1 MNSVNILTRAEVLTV
16 LADLKRRAKRSRL
29 SRQNL
34 IVFRLACCCGL
45 RRCEIHGLNLGDLV
59 VSGPRPV
66 IRIRKEITKGEHG
79 KRKARLVP
87 LWWDSGTL
95 ADLSSWV
102 ATRRADGAAPN
113 EPLIAQKSG
122 KRICGTGLA
131 LRWQTA
137 IRKLGPER
145 ISQLSI
151 HKGRHS
157 FISHSLH
164 AGHGLAEVR
173 DAVGH
178 ASVATT
184 NLYAH
189 LVEQETVADL
199 SAEEVK

>member
-1 MNSVNILTRAEVLTV
+1 MNSVSILTRAEVLAV
-16 LADLKRRAKRSRL
+16 IADLKRRAKRSRL

-34 IVFRLACCCGL
+34 IVFRLSCCCGL
-45 RRCEIHGLNLGDLV
+45 RRKEIHGLNLGDLV

-66 IRIRKEITKGEHG
+66 IRIRKEITKGENG

-95 ADLSSWV
+95 ADLSAWV
-102 ATRRADGAAPN
+102 AKRREDGALPTDA
-113 EPLIAQKSG
+113 LLAQKSG
-122 KRICGTGLA
+122 KRISGQSLA

-145 ISQLSI
+145 ITQLSI

-164 AGHGLAEVR
+164 AGHSLAEVR

-184 NLYAH
+184 NIYAH
-189 LVEQETVADL
+189 LVEQERITDL
-199 SAEEVK
+199 FAEE